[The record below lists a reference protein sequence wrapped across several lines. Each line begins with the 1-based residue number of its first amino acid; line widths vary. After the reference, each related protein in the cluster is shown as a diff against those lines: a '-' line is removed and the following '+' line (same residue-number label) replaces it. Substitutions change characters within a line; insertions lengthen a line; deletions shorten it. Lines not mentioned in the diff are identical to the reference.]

1 MEKRKA
7 KPYDALVQFVG
18 KVRRNARM
26 LHILARSRGTE
37 LVLGH
42 GAAMWM
48 CLFGEGE
55 ATLCP
60 VRSHC
65 LEQLLQF
72 PALTAQLACKNA
84 PSPLATAPA
93 SCSVEPGWA
102 ALSSS
107 SSWPLDPFQKQL
119 FHLGSV
125 DASGSVMCWGCWW
138 HSVLCSWDCRKI
150 NAVLQ
155 LGINYLGG
163 ENHRMCGNFWAY
175 KWDICPFSLTALWV
189 LKGAKGA
196 QVKSIFLQ

>member
-1 MEKRKA
+1 MYFSHFHKWKKGR
-7 KPYDALVQFVG
+7 Q
-18 KVRRNARM
+18 NHMM
-26 LHILARSRGTE
+26 LWFSLLGRSGETQGCFIFLPEVMAQTE

-93 SCSVEPGWA
+93 SCSVEPG
-102 ALSSS
+102 
-107 SSWPLDPFQKQL
+107 
-119 FHLGSV
+119 
-125 DASGSVMCWGCWW
+125 
-138 HSVLCSWDCRKI
+138 
-150 NAVLQ
+150 
-155 LGINYLGG
+155 
-163 ENHRMCGNFWAY
+163 
-175 KWDICPFSLTALWV
+175 
-189 LKGAKGA
+189 
-196 QVKSIFLQ
+196 